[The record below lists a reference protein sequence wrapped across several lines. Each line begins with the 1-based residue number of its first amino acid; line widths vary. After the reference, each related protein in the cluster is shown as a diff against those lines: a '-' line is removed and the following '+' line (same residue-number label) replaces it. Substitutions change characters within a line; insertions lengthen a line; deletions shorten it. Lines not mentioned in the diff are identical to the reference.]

1 MNATIWGED
10 EIMSTH
16 RDYPIAPICAVGAII
31 FKQDSVLLIQ
41 RGNAPGRGKWSIPGG
56 AVHLGENLEDA
67 VIREARE
74 ETQLAV
80 RPIHICK
87 VVDRIHRDAS
97 GNIQYH
103 FIIVDYLC
111 EVLEGEPQPS
121 TDAAAVSYFKM
132 EELKNLDL
140 TEGAAEVID
149 EVYQN
154 LLP

>member
-1 MNATIWGED
+1 MNMDRA
-10 EIMSTH
+10 
-16 RDYPIAPICAVGAII
+16 YPIAPICAVGAII

-41 RGNAPGRGKWSIPGG
+41 RGNAPGYGKWSIPGG
-56 AVHLGENLEDA
+56 AVHLGESLEDA
-67 VIREARE
+67 VVREVEE
-74 ETQLAV
+74 ETQLRV
-80 RPIHICK
+80 RPIQIGK
-87 VVDRIHRDAS
+87 VVDRIYRD
-97 GNIQYH
+97 GNGKIQYH